1 MSQEPG
7 AEDDEELDLAAE
19 LGASAPSSVQ
29 ALTLY
34 VPSKDRVD
42 QDLPDQRRWVMEAA
56 ELLAQIGGGVTI
68 LPPVEGGWVA
78 EDGRIVWERPV
89 VLYTY
94 VRFDALV
101 ATLPRLRRFLHRM
114 GRETRQGEVAVEF
127 DGRFYRIVDFD
138 PGEPSPD
145 QGEQEETD
153 GQAGA

>member
-1 MSQEPG
+1 MSDERE

-29 ALTLY
+29 VLTLY

-42 QDLPDQRRWVMEAA
+42 QELPDQRKWVMEAA
-56 ELLAQIGGGVTI
+56 EILAEIGGGVTI
-68 LPPVEGGWVA
+68 LPPVEGGWVS
-78 EDGRIVWERPV
+78 ESGQIVWEHPV

-94 VRFDALV
+94 VRFDELV

-138 PGEPSPD
+138 PEEPLPD
-145 QGEQEETD
+145 QSKQEETD